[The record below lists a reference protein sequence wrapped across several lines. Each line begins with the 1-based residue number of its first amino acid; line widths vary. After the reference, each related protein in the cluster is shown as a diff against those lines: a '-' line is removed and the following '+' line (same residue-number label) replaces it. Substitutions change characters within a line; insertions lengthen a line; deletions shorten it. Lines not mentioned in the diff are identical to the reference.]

1 MVEDVIRVGFGY
13 DVHRLVEGRPLIL
26 GGVKIPYVRGLLGY
40 SDADVLTHAVI
51 DAILGALGKG
61 DIGRHFPDSD
71 PAYKGADSLF
81 LLKKVVKIA
90 HDERFAI
97 NNLDA
102 TVVAQ
107 EPKLTIYLNDME
119 ERLSGVL
126 EVDPQVVNVKATTT
140 EGLGLCGREEGLA
153 AYAVV
158 TLRSA

>member
-1 MVEDVIRVGFGY
+1 MIRVGFGY